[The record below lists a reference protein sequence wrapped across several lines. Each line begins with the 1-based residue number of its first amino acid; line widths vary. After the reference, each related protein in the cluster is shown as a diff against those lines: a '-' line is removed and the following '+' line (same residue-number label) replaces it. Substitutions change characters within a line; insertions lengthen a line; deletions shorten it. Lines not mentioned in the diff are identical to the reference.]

1 MKDGSGICSYDEEV
15 PIEVKEPV
23 VINEINYRSS
33 PSTDSGDWIELYN
46 PSSAAIN
53 VSNWEVKDSDDAHVF
68 EIPAGTQLQAFDY
81 LVFVKDEL
89 KFTTVFPDIPYVGEL
104 GYGLGSPDAVR
115 LYNSYGNLVDEV
127 YYQSVAPW
135 PVCADGTG
143 STLELI
149 TADLD
154 NSLAESWNC
163 ININGSP
170 NAINSLEPA
179 VDPENSSLTLYPN
192 PVQNILYITGDD
204 SEDYDVEVFSVLGQ
218 LVLSVVNVT
227 QIEVGGF
234 NSGLYLIKITSENST
249 QVKRIVKF

>member
-1 MKDGSGICSYDEEV
+1 M
-15 PIEVKEPV
+15 
-23 VINEINYRSS
+23 
-33 PSTDSGDWIELYN
+33 
-46 PSSAAIN
+46 
-53 VSNWEVKDSDDAHVF
+53 
-68 EIPAGTQLQAFDY
+68 
-81 LVFVKDEL
+81 
-89 KFTTVFPDIPYVGEL
+89 
-104 GYGLGSPDAVR
+104 
-115 LYNSYGNLVDEV
+115 
-127 YYQSVAPW
+127 APW

-249 QVKRIVKF
+249 QVKRIIKF

>member
-1 MKDGSGICSYDEEV
+1 VKDGSGICSYEEEV

-68 EIPAGTQLQAFDY
+68 EIPAGTQLEAFGY

-104 GYGLGSPDAVR
+104 GYGLGSSDAVR
-115 LYNSYGNLVDEV
+115 LYNSYGSLVDEV

-204 SEDYDVEVFSVLGQ
+204 SEDYDVEVYSVLGQ

-234 NSGLYLIKITSENST
+234 NSGLYLIKITSDNST

>member
-1 MKDGSGICSYDEEV
+1 M
-15 PIEVKEPV
+15 
-23 VINEINYRSS
+23 
-33 PSTDSGDWIELYN
+33 T
-46 PSSAAIN
+46 
-53 VSNWEVKDSDDAHVF
+53 
-68 EIPAGTQLQAFDY
+68 
-81 LVFVKDEL
+81 
-89 KFTTVFPDIPYVGEL
+89 
-104 GYGLGSPDAVR
+104 
-115 LYNSYGNLVDEV
+115 
-127 YYQSVAPW
+127 PW

-179 VDPENSSLTLYPN
+179 DDPENSSLILYPN